1 MKMRQRG
8 SRDKLW
14 GAIGEEKDS
23 GRGGGR
29 ERGNERGREK
39 ESEGR
44 KDKD

>member
-23 GRGGGR
+23 GRG
-29 ERGNERGREK
+29 RGRKGER
-39 ESEGR
+39 E
-44 KDKD
+44 